1 MVAALRELE
10 VLRSCLTAD
19 GGQTTTTQ
27 DDDDYDNDDDDYA
40 VTQDPMNTPIK

>member
-19 GGQTTTTQ
+19 GEPTTTQ
-27 DDDDYDNDDDDYA
+27 DDDDDDDDYA
-40 VTQDPMNTPIK
+40 VTQTP